1 MELYATV
8 GGVDAYGNIDE
19 FFVDDELEV
28 AQFVLF
34 GVAFEALFGE
44 DCLEGR
50 AFERI
55 VAMANHYHVVAARGV
70 CLNATT
76 STPYILRFNYIPHYN
91 N

>member
-1 MELYATV
+1 MELYASV
-8 GGVDAYGNIDE
+8 GGIDAYGYVDG

-50 AFERI
+50 AFQRI
-55 VAMANHYHVVAARGV
+55 VAMPDHYHVVAARRV
-70 CLNATT
+70 CLNPTT
-76 STPYILRFNYIPHYN
+76 STPYILRFNYIPHYHT
-91 N
+91 